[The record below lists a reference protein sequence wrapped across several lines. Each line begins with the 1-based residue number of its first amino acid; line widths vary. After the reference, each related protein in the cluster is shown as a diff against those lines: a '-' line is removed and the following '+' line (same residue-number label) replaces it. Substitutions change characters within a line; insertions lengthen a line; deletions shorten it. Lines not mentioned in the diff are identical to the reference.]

1 MTFVIGMVIVFGC
14 LLGGFAAMGGHIGV
28 LWQPFEYIII
38 LGSAIGTFFVANPMK
53 VVKDTF
59 KGITEAIKEASP
71 KPRDYLD
78 TLAILYALMRELR
91 TKTRTEMEVH
101 VDNPGESEIFKAFPK
116 ILADKDLTNFICDYC
131 RLIIIGN
138 ARTHEI
144 EALMDEEIQTIQRDK
159 LKVYLALSAIAD
171 GLPALGIVAA
181 VLGVIKAMGAL
192 DQPPEVLGHLIGAA
206 LVGTFAGIL
215 FSYGI
220 FGPLATKVKS
230 GAREEGAAL
239 CDHQADA
246 ACLHERRHAAGR
258 PRTWTQDHFGI
269 RAAHHLR
276 GRTGDDELR
285 LRRQQGGLTWEHR
298 STPAISSPHRV
309 RRSQA
314 CRACRS
320 SLLPLPRLV
329 PRASPASMPRRGGL
343 RPRASPKSPRRL
355 RMPKDA
361 SCASSRN
368 VAR

>member
-1 MTFVIGMVIVFGC
+1 MLTYCWEPVHMTFVIGMIIVFGC

-28 LWQPFEYIII
+28 LWQPFEYVII

-53 VVKDTF
+53 VVKDSF
-59 KGITEAIKEASP
+59 KGIMEAIKESTP

-78 TLAILYALMRELR
+78 TLSILYALMRELR

-171 GLPALGIVAA
+171 ALPALGIVAA

-220 FGPLATKVKS
+220 FGPLATKVKTVREKKVRLYVIIKQTLLAFMNGAMPQVALEHGRKTISAYERPSISEVEQETMNS
-230 GAREEGAAL
+230 GAIDKAA
-239 CDHQADA
+239 
-246 ACLHERRHAAGR
+246 
-258 PRTWTQDHFGI
+258 
-269 RAAHHLR
+269 
-276 GRTGDDELR
+276 
-285 LRRQQGGLTWEHR
+285 
-298 STPAISSPHRV
+298 
-309 RRSQA
+309 
-314 CRACRS
+314 
-320 SLLPLPRLV
+320 
-329 PRASPASMPRRGGL
+329 
-343 RPRASPKSPRRL
+343 
-355 RMPKDA
+355 
-361 SCASSRN
+361 
-368 VAR
+368 

>member
-14 LLGGFAAMGGHIGV
+14 LLGGFAAMGGHISV
-28 LWQPFEYIII
+28 LWQPFEYVII

-53 VVKDTF
+53 VVKDSF
-59 KGITEAIKEASP
+59 KAIMEAIKESTP
-71 KPRDYLD
+71 RPRDYLD

-116 ILADKDLTNFICDYC
+116 ILAEKDLTNFICDYC

-159 LKVYLALSAIAD
+159 LKVYFALSAIAD
-171 GLPALGIVAA
+171 ALPALGIIAA

-220 FGPLATKVKS
+220 FGPLATKVKTV
-230 GAREEGAAL
+230 REK
-239 CDHQADA
+239 
-246 ACLHERRHAAGR
+246 
-258 PRTWTQDHFGI
+258 
-269 RAAHHLR
+269 
-276 GRTGDDELR
+276 
-285 LRRQQGGLTWEHR
+285 
-298 STPAISSPHRV
+298 RV
-309 RRSQA
+309 RLYVIIKQT
-314 CRACRS
+314 
-320 SLLPLPRLV
+320 LL
-329 PRASPASMPRRGGL
+329 AFMNGAMPQVALEHGRKTISAYE
-343 RPRASPKSPRRL
+343 RPTISEVEQETMNSGTTDPK
-355 RMPKDA
+355 A
-361 SCASSRN
+361 A
-368 VAR
+368 